1 MLEAGEMMELES
13 VDEEDGI
20 YRLLNHNSSHDIYVS
35 ASRMECITTIRR
47 LKGRSGT

>member
-1 MLEAGEMMELES
+1 MELES

-20 YRLLNHNSSHDIYVS
+20 YRLLNHNGGQAISMSVP
-35 ASRMECITTIRR
+35 AGWECITAIRR